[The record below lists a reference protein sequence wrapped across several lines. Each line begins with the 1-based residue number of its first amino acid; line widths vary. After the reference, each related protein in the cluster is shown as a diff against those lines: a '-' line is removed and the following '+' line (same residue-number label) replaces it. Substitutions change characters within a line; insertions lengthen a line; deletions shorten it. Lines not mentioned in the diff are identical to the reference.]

1 MMIYLSKIVLM
12 YSQIIK
18 LLKKSLPTVKTLTG
32 MEWQNVKVKKNY
44 NILVYSFKMAY
55 SQEQPFETN
64 GS

>member
-1 MMIYLSKIVLM
+1 M

-32 MEWQNVKVKKNY
+32 MEWQNVKVKKELQY
-44 NILVYSFKMAY
+44 TGILG
-55 SQEQPFETN
+55 